1 MAKPSKTARY
11 FISPKLPQ
19 AASEVQFTQT
29 PHRISGKTV
38 THSASLSNRT
48 WGWGLSLICLTAFL
62 VTALLAHTVFE
73 QVPHSEDETAYIF
86 QAKIFAQSRLFV
98 PTPPND
104 RAFWT
109 PFVVDYE
116 GRRFGKYS
124 PGWPLLFSVGVRLGA
139 PWLVNSLLAATTL
152 GLIGWLGRKLY
163 GNTIGLVAAG
173 LGLVTPGLLLL
184 SGSML
189 SHPASLFW
197 STVAL
202 VTTGYWPGPRGRL
215 FALISGLALGLAF
228 ITRPFTALSVGLPLG
243 VYALALLSR
252 KQAPA
257 ATIIWLGIGAALTAG
272 LLPLYWW
279 RVTGNPAFNAY
290 LLVWPYDRIGFG
302 PDIGPHGYTLIDA
315 IVINTR
321 LKLLTLATGLF
332 GWPGWTNLLFLP
344 VPFIAPKA
352 KREDWLLLGIIGSI
366 VGVHIFYWA
375 FGGADG
381 GFPRYYYDAL
391 PAFLLLTARGI
402 VLSGQMLTRW
412 ISKGWPGW
420 LPGTLAIAF
429 VVYNLAWTLPPLLHQ
444 QKGKYGIT
452 PHPLQAVTQANLT
465 EPALV
470 LVKNFDLWSDFAA
483 PFAANSPT
491 LDGPVVYAIDWG
503 TESNRWLQAQFPDRQ
518 CWELDDSLLTPCP

>member
-1 MAKPSKTARY
+1 M
-11 FISPKLPQ
+11 
-19 AASEVQFTQT
+19 
-29 PHRISGKTV
+29 

-48 WGWGLSLICLTAFL
+48 WRWGLILICLTAFL
-62 VTALLAHTVFE
+62 VTALLAYTVFE

-86 QAKIFAQSRLFV
+86 QAKVFAQNRLFV
-98 PTPPND
+98 PTPAND

-116 GRRFGKYS
+116 GRRFGKYP
-124 PGWPLLFSVGVRLGA
+124 PGWPLLFSVGVRPGA

-163 GNTIGLVAAG
+163 GNTTGLLAAG
-173 LGLVTPGLLLL
+173 LGLVTPGFLLL

-197 STVAL
+197 STLAL
-202 VTTGYWPGPRGRL
+202 VTAVYWLGPRGRL
-215 FALISGLALGLAF
+215 FTLTSGLALGLAF
-228 ITRPFTALSVGLPLG
+228 ITRPFAAFSVGLPLG
-243 VYALALLSR
+243 VYALALVSR
-252 KQAPA
+252 KEMSARSLL
-257 ATIIWLGIGAALTAG
+257 WLGGGGILTAG

-279 RVTGNPAFNAY
+279 QVTGAPAFNAY

-302 PDIGPHGYTLIDA
+302 PEIGPLGYSLVDA
-315 IVINTR
+315 IFINTR
-321 LKLLTLATGLF
+321 LKLLTLTNGLF

-344 VPFIAPKA
+344 VPFIAPRT

-402 VLSGQMLTRW
+402 VISTNEFKRIFPSKRERW
-412 ISKGWPGW
+412 LGW
-420 LPGTLAIAF
+420 LPGMVTIIF
-429 VVYNLAWTLPPLLHQ
+429 VAYNLAWTLPPLLHQ

-452 PHPLQAVTQANLT
+452 PRPLQIVAQANLT

-470 LVKNFDLWSDFAA
+470 IIKNVDLWSDFAA
-483 PFAANSPT
+483 PFSANSPT

-503 TESNRWLQAQFPDRQ
+503 PEANRRLQVQFADRQ
-518 CWELDDSLLTPCP
+518 CWELDDSGLTPCP